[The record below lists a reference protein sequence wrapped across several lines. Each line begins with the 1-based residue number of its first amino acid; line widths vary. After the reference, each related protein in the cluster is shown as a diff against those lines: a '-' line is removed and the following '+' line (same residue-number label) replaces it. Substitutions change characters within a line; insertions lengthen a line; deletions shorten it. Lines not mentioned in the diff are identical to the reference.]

1 MTKKDN
7 SNPPATA
14 ATSSSFFSDIA
25 QDLQTQVEGLQ
36 EPSTENTGTSS
47 SFALQSENSGKISPL
62 SHAASNQSSDLFD
75 AQSNNPP
82 ESSLYRDPAR
92 TAAIANGQH
101 QESTPLPSVP
111 AILHAEGLDQ
121 PDPGAT
127 IIEMAAIDLDL
138 LKQLHQAQQQNALP
152 PSESR
157 HPDEEAPVLLHSVDL
172 NAEDDPPLLLE
183 NPTAPPSSPS
193 SKLPPPPALST
204 LSSRAH
210 ALEQQAVPSNLHT
223 TKSNDGLSLVSDIS
237 GDKSSSQEQDPDDE
251 GDEAGKTLM
260 MGAIDEAT
268 AAKILAAQDKHIA
281 SLQQTAEEETL
292 DTHSG
297 DHHEALTQDGLPAV
311 ENPEFEL
318 GVGDE
323 ISIEIDL
330 DNDSPALPT
339 PPPSIPRGIIPPPP
353 PSTPRNAPP
362 PDLDL
367 PLAPPSA
374 PHIEPPPPPDA
385 AGRVVVQK
393 KASASVLR
401 QNPVKC
407 PQCNHLSRDPIW
419 CDNCGASLQKPEQ
432 PPFTSSK
439 HGRVVQANN
448 QNYLLQRDVS
458 RSNDRVI
465 WEASLQGEENPAPY
479 IVEELSPLRFRSGYQ
494 QLPDLSK
501 TCIHR
506 PFAIEEHED
515 RVFLFSS
522 PLPGYRLSRAF
533 EERRVFS
540 FSEMRHILN
549 HIAQAIQT
557 IHQHNL
563 LFLQLDAR
571 QIWLRDERDPR
582 ILGLERL
589 YNEKVPLHLRP
600 RREGYSAP
608 EIYQAQPTLGPHTD
622 IFALGAL
629 LHYMVSLARPF
640 NHLDTAK
647 VDIPSPRVHNLTF
660 PMGLDHVIL
669 RALHPKI
676 PRRYKDVESFLR
688 EFNRAIDE
696 LEEREKQPNLRLQ
709 LAVGHDIHIGVS
721 KGNRNPVNQDALFWR
736 YDRNRGKGLFLV
748 ADGVSHCNYGSG
760 DRASSLVI
768 QAARKR
774 WDTLLKQPI
783 MEENTTPEQR
793 RQIIQSIFD
802 AANVAICAEINQR
815 YERIDGYV
823 EDVMGSTCVACFLDG
838 SHMTLANLGDSRGYL
853 KTEHYIEQITVD
865 HDYKTAQMQIKQDM
879 RALQKLTGGSLITRC
894 VGSFRKDEKM
904 KLLPRDLEPDFFEL
918 RLRTDDIIVICSD
931 GLSDYAGANE
941 EESRYAIAKLLQAY
955 PDPLSACFWLIALAN
970 QNGGGDNISVIEIKV
985 IGPTQS

>member
-14 ATSSSFFSDIA
+14 ATSSSFFTDIA

-36 EPSTENTGTSS
+36 EPSTENTGASS
-47 SFALQSENSGKISPL
+47 SFALQTEKSGKPVSPL
-62 SHAASNQSSDLFD
+62 HDSNPDLFD
-75 AQSNNPP
+75 AQQNNTL
-82 ESSLYRDPAR
+82 ESPLYRDPAR
-92 TAAIANGQH
+92 TAHVANGQH

-111 AILHAEGLDQ
+111 AILHAEGLDNT
-121 PDPGAT
+121 DPGAT

-138 LKQLHQAQQQNALP
+138 IKQLQKAQQENPYIPNPAQTN
-152 PSESR
+152 
-157 HPDEEAPVLLHSVDL
+157 DDDAPVLLHDVDL

-193 SKLPPPPALST
+193 SKLPPPPPLAT
-204 LSSRAH
+204 QPPHTH
-210 ALEQQAVPSNLHT
+210 AIEQQAVPTNLQT
-223 TKSNDGLSLVSDIS
+223 SKSNDGLSLASDII
-237 GDKSSSQEQDPDDE
+237 DNIEDDPHD
-251 GDEAGKTLM
+251 DEAGKTLL

-281 SLQQTAEEETL
+281 SFQETAEEETL
-292 DTHSG
+292 KPRAG

-311 ENPEFEL
+311 EHPEFEL
-318 GVGDE
+318 GAVDE

-330 DNDSPALPT
+330 DHEESDLPT
-339 PPPSIPRGIIPPPP
+339 PPPSMPRGIIPPPP
-353 PSTPRNAPP
+353 PSTPRNENIGLH
-362 PDLDL
+362 DSDL
-367 PLAPPSA
+367 PIPPPSA
-374 PHIEPPPPPDA
+374 PHIEPPNTT
-385 AGRVVVQK
+385 GRVVVQK
-393 KASASVLR
+393 KANASVLR

-407 PQCNHLSRDPIW
+407 PQCAHLSRDPIW

-432 PPFTSSK
+432 PPFTPSK
-439 HGRVVQANN
+439 PGRTIQANN

-479 IVEELSPLRFRSGYQ
+479 IVEELAPLRFRSGYQ
-494 QLPDLSK
+494 QLPDLSN

-540 FSEMRHILN
+540 FAEMRHIIN
-549 HIAQAIQT
+549 HVAQAIQT
-557 IHQHNL
+557 IHEHGL

-608 EIYQAQPTLGPHTD
+608 EIYQAQPALGPHTD
-622 IFALGAL
+622 VFALGAL
-629 LHYMVSLARPF
+629 LHYIVSLTRPF
-640 NHLDTAK
+640 NHLDTPK
-647 VDIPSPRVHNLTF
+647 VEIPSPRVHNLTF
-660 PMGLDHVIL
+660 PVGLDHVVL

-676 PRRYKDVESFLR
+676 PRRYKDVETFLR

-696 LEEREKQPNLRLQ
+696 LEEREKQPNIRLQ

-736 YDRNRGKGLFLV
+736 YDRNRGKGLFMV
-748 ADGVSHCNYGSG
+748 ADGVSHSNYGSG
-760 DRASSLVI
+760 DRASSLLI

-774 WDTLLKQPI
+774 WDALIKQPI
-783 MEENTTPEQR
+783 MEEDTTPEQR
-793 RQIIQSIFD
+793 RQIIQSIMD
-802 AANVAICAEINQR
+802 AANLAIGAEINQR

-838 SHMTLANLGDSRGYL
+838 SNMTIGSLGDSRSYL

-865 HDYKTAQMQIKQDM
+865 HNYKTAQMQIKQDM
-879 RALQKLTGGSLITRC
+879 RALQKLTGGNLITRC
-894 VGSFRKDEKM
+894 VGSFRKDENM
-904 KLLPRDLEPDFFEL
+904 KVIPRDLEPDFFDL
-918 RLRTDDIIVICSD
+918 RLRTGDIIVICSD

-970 QNGGGDNISVIEIKV
+970 QNGGGDNVSVIEIKV
-985 IGPTQS
+985 IGPAQS